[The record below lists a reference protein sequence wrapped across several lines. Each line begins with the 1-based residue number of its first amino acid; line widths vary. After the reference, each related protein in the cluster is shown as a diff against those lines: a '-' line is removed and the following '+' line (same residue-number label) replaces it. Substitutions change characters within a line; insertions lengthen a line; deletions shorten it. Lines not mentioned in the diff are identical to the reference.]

1 MYRSMLARAI
11 LAAAVT
17 AMSAAGA
24 NAQQF
29 QANLVGFEELGALNN
44 ETGAIFTPGTG
55 TISLQ
60 LSQNPNSVTY
70 TLTYSGLTSPVTQ
83 AHIHFG
89 QIHVPGGIFMWLCQT
104 ATNPA
109 PAAVAANTPLCP
121 NPSGTVTGMLT
132 DASVLAVAGQNITA
146 GDFSVVPAAFVSGTA
161 YANVHTN
168 NFKGGEIRGQV
179 VPTPPPSPPRGPSAP
194 PLQ

>member
-1 MYRSMLARAI
+1 MLARAI

-44 ETGAIFTPGTG
+44 ETGAIFTPATG

-60 LSQNPNSVTY
+60 LNQNPNSVTY
-70 TLTYSGLTSPVTQ
+70 SLTYSGLTSPVTQ

-109 PAAVAANTPLCP
+109 PAAVAANTPICP
-121 NPSGTVTGMLT
+121 TPSGTVTGTLT
-132 DASVLAVAGQNITA
+132 DASVLAVPGQNIA
-146 GDFSVVPAAFVSGTA
+146 AANFSIVPAAFVSGTA
-161 YANVHTN
+161 YVNVHTH
-168 NFKGGEIRGQV
+168 NFPAGEIRGQI
-179 VPTPPPSPPRGPSAP
+179 VPTPPPPPSRPGGGN
-194 PLQ
+194 